1 MDVKPTKG
9 DQWDV
14 PGYLWLKQSFSRVI
28 QKWTES
34 FKLIK
39 KLNLQDKKNIE
50 KQIKT
55 NSLFK

>member
-14 PGYLWLKQSFSRVI
+14 PRYLWLKQSFSRVI

-39 KLNLQDKKNIE
+39 KLNLQDKK
-50 KQIKT
+50 KH
-55 NSLFK
+55 